1 MAFASRL
8 AMAAFGVGAGI
19 VGVIGLTIQITQV
32 VVQFGLE
39 WKNAPEEAKHFSQE
53 LRNLKTVLS
62 ETRTNFLD
70 DPTFK
75 EAFQDR
81 KSIVLSE
88 LGPDAATATDPKLS
102 IESCKAE
109 LEKVLDELK
118 KRHDGRRISWE
129 RLKGFFLT
137 KSTQDSMD
145 HLRRYC
151 QALNDMF
158 SMDALILGVNIHTE
172 VREVRREQK
181 EWHNA
186 GEYQK
191 ILTWISTL
199 SFEEKQTDI
208 LSKRHPGTGEWL
220 LVQDEFRS
228 WRNDVSDVPS
238 VLWCPG
244 ISKLLHASLLALMTD
259 PSIVGAGKSVM
270 TYVYYHINHRLSQTC
285 TRLIS

>member
-1 MAFASRL
+1 MAE
-8 AMAAFGVGAGI
+8 AFGVGAGI

-32 VVQFGLE
+32 VVQFGLDWE
-39 WKNAPEEAKHFSQE
+39 NAPKEVKGFSRE
-53 LRNLKTVLS
+53 LRSLKTVLS

-75 EAFQDR
+75 EAFQAR
-81 KSIVLSE
+81 KSILLSQ
-88 LGPDAATATDPKLS
+88 LGPNAPAATDTKLS
-102 IESCKAE
+102 IDSCKAE
-109 LEKVLDELK
+109 LEKVLDKLK
-118 KRHDGRRISWE
+118 KRGEGNRIGWE
-129 RLKGFFLT
+129 RLKGSFLT
-137 KSTQDSMD
+137 KSTRDSMED
-145 HLRRYC
+145 LRHYF
-151 QALNDMF
+151 QAFNGMF
-158 SMDALILGVNIHTE
+158 SMDALTLGVNIHTE
-172 VREVRREQK
+172 VREARREQK
-181 EWHNA
+181 EWHNDE
-186 GEYQK
+186 EYQK

>member
-1 MAFASRL
+1 MADP
-8 AMAAFGVGAGI
+8 VGIGAVI

-32 VVQFGLE
+32 VVQFKLD
-39 WKNAPEEAKHFSQE
+39 WNDAPAEAKRFSRE
-53 LRNLKTVLS
+53 LRSLKIVLS

-88 LGPDAATATDPKLS
+88 LGPNAATATDPKLS

-118 KRHDGRRISWE
+118 KRHGGHRIGWE
-129 RLKGFFLT
+129 RLKGFFLA
-137 KSTQDSMD
+137 KSTRDSMD

-151 QALNDMF
+151 EAFNDMF
-158 SMDALILGVNIHTE
+158 SMDALTLGVNIHTE
-172 VREVRREQK
+172 VREARREQK

-186 GEYQK
+186 GENRK
-191 ILTWISTL
+191 ILKWISTL

-220 LVQDEFRS
+220 LEQDEFQS
-228 WRNDVSDVPS
+228 WRNNVRDVPS